1 MARINKQRTAGS
13 RTNARGV
20 SGTAAKSPAQRPPT
34 SKKTSG
40 SIEDTMFFPRLRRHS
55 KWMFLALALFF
66 GFGFV
71 LFGVGASGTGLGD
84 LFRNHQGGGGSGSV
98 SSALKA
104 TEKRPKDPKAWH
116 DLATAYQLKGEGDI
130 DLAINAQTQYTQ
142 LAPKDLNGLNE
153 LAGLYRVQ
161 AQKQATIAQNAQLA
175 VAYSGTISPAGNGLL
190 VKGNPIFTDPLAAP
204 LTSDASAT
212 YQTALQLEQQALQ
225 NQLSTYQAAA
235 RKSPKDPNTQLAIAN
250 AARDIGDSKA
260 QIAAYRRFLV
270 LAPDDANAP
279 LVRKQLKLL
288 TKPAKTTPKAK
299 PTKAK
304 SG

>member
-1 MARINKQRTAGS
+1 MARINKQRAAGS

-20 SGTAAKSPAQRPPT
+20 SGAAAKSSAQRPAT
-34 SKKTSG
+34 TRRGSG

-55 KWMFLALALFF
+55 KWMFLFLALFF
-66 GFGFV
+66 GLGFV

-84 LFRNHQGGGGSGSV
+84 LFRNHHGGTSSGSV
-98 SSALKA
+98 GSALKA
-104 TEKRPKDPKAWH
+104 TQKNPKNAKAWQ
-116 DLATAYQLKGEGDI
+116 DLATAYEIKGDI
-130 DLAINAQTQYTQ
+130 DLAVNAQSQYTL
-142 LAPKDLNGLNE
+142 LAPNDLDGLNQ
-153 LAGLYRVQ
+153 LAGLYRAQ
-161 AQKQATIAQNAQLA
+161 AQKQATIAQDAQIKI
-175 VAYSGTISPAGNGLL
+175 AYSGAVSPAGSGPV
-190 VKGNPIFTDPLAAP
+190 VKGNPIFTDPLAAS

-212 YQTALQLEQQALQ
+212 YQTAIQNEQQALQ
-225 NQLSTYQAAA
+225 SQLATYQKVAQ
-235 RKSPKDPNTQLAIAN
+235 KSPKDPNTQLAIAN
-250 AARDIGDSKA
+250 AARDLGSTQE